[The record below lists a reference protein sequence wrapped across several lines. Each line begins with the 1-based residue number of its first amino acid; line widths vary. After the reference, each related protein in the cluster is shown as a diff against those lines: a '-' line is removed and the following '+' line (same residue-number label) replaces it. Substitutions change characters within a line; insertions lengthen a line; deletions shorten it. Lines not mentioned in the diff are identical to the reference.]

1 MSGMGISGV
10 GGSTYYQS
18 PAVPQQSVPAQQE
31 QESLA
36 EALKREQDGQPDL
49 AEMMKEAQ
57 EKAAE
62 VAKQRDDLLKKT
74 KSSRRYGDAA
84 IIAYS
89 KLARARSLGDVDA
102 ASGYARRQIAQLRAA
117 KGSDSDNADRIQA
130 AINQLQKAVNRAGRK
145 KREISQEKLT
155 ARRQAKLEK
164 EKRTREAKRLRQ
176 QLKNKSAVDAAVQ
189 QYAAAAASTEPAPA
203 PEISVEA

>member
-18 PAVPQQSVPAQQE
+18 PAVPQQSVPVQQE

-117 KGSDSDNADRIQA
+117 KGSDI
-130 AINQLQKAVNRAGRK
+130 GRGGRSGK
-145 KREISQEKLT
+145 FLRRSSPPG
-155 ARRQAKLEK
+155 ARPSWR
-164 EKRTREAKRLRQ
+164 RR
-176 QLKNKSAVDAAVQ
+176 SAPGRPSAC
-189 QYAAAAASTEPAPA
+189 AS
-203 PEISVEA
+203 S